1 MSSRDD
7 ESGSYEAA
15 DGEGESRGAF
25 GIATAFFMLGVGC
38 GAVAAMLVTPKT
50 GRQMRRILKRRFE
63 DARENVGDFADEAQD
78 RMEDTLEQGGRWA
91 RSVAAVAKE
100 KMGR

>member
-1 MSSRDD
+1 MSRDD
-7 ESGSYEAA
+7 ESGNYEAA
-15 DGEGESRGAF
+15 DRADEDRGTF

-50 GRQMRRILKRRFE
+50 GPQMRRILRRRFE

-78 RMEDTLEQGGRWA
+78 RIEDTLERGGRWA
-91 RSVAAVAKE
+91 RGVADVAKD